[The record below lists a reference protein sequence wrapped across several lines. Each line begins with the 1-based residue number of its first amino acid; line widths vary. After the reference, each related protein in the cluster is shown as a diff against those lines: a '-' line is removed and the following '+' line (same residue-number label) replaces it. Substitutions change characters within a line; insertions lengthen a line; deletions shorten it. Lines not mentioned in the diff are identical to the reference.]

1 MLEYYAKGSVKQ
13 MASSDIYLRKDIYEA
28 DQRTAKAEAALR
40 DNEILKA
47 IERLRIEVN
56 GKIEEFRIEV
66 NDRFNQVDKRI
77 DKLESRV
84 DVLSGRMD
92 GFEKRIDGFEKR
104 MDVFEKRMDGFDSR
118 LDSRLSNIQTYVG
131 LGIAFITMIITLYTF
146 LAPVMKAAKNFLE
159 HFGKETKRDTS
170 PGLTAEQV
178 REIFR
183 SEAEAIISSKLKA
196 IR

>member
-1 MLEYYAKGSVKQ
+1 
-13 MASSDIYLRKDIYEA
+13 MASNDIYLRKDVYEA
-28 DQRTAKAEAALR
+28 DQRTAKAESALR

-47 IERLRIEVN
+47 IERLRIEIN
-56 GKIEEFRIEV
+56 GKIEEVRIETNKRIDDFRVEV

-92 GFEKRIDGFEKR
+92 IFEKR
-104 MDVFEKRMDGFDSR
+104 MDSFESR
-118 LDSRLSNIQTYVG
+118 LDSIQTYVE

-146 LAPVMKAAKNFLE
+146 LAPVMKAAKTFLN
-159 HFGKETKRDTS
+159 HLSNETKRDSS

-183 SEAEAIISSKLKA
+183 SEAEEIISSKLKA
-196 IR
+196 LR